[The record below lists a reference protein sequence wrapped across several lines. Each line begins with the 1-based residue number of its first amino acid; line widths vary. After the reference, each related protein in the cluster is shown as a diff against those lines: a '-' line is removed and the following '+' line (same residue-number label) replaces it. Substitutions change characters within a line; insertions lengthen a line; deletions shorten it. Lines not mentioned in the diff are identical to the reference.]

1 MHNLTPP
8 TPQHRYSLH
17 GLIIASELELPE
29 LTPSSSNAQHD
40 VAIVRGSVPDSLDG
54 PTCTGLRWQVGLGA
68 FLFEVEGLARYLVSD
83 GKQITVEAV
92 DASTGGA
99 GDVRLYLLGTGIG
112 CLLHQRGLLPLHASA
127 VATPSGTWAFTGPSG
142 AGKSTIAAWLKRR
155 EGWPVLSDDVIVVD
169 DSRPEP
175 RLQVGPPRIKLWR
188 DALES
193 LDIATDGLVR
203 DMTRLDKFHVV
214 TTPTDANTG
223 GSFRALVLLDVVD
236 GDEPA
241 ELLPMRGHD
250 AVAVVMA
257 SVYRME
263 LAEHLRSPGE
273 LFLQCA
279 RLAGQIRVFRF
290 RRPRSLGGFDAA
302 LGPLLDGII
311 ADAV

>member
-1 MHNLTPP
+1 MPR
-8 TPQHRYSLH
+8 HRYSLH

-29 LTPSSSNAQHD
+29 LTPSLSDAEPD
-40 VAIVRGSVPDSLDG
+40 VAVVNGSVPDSLDG
-54 PTCTGLRWQVGLGA
+54 PTCTGLRWQVAPGS

-83 GKQITVEAV
+83 GKQITVETV
-92 DASTGGA
+92 DASTGRA
-99 GDVRLYLLGTGIG
+99 GDVRLYLLGTAMG

-127 VATPSGTWAFTGPSG
+127 VATPSGTWAFTGHSG
-142 AGKSTIAAWLKRR
+142 AGKSTIAAWLQRR

-169 DSRPEP
+169 SSGPAP

-193 LDIATDGLVR
+193 LDIKTEDLVR
-203 DMTRLDKFHVV
+203 DLTRLDKFHVM
-214 TTPTDANTG
+214 TTSHHASTG
-223 GSFRALVLLDVVD
+223 GSFRALVLLDVVAGKD
-236 GDEPA
+236 PP
-241 ELLPMRGHD
+241 ELLPMRGRD

-263 LAEHLRSPGE
+263 LAGHLRSPGE

-290 RRPRSLGGFDAA
+290 RRPRSLDAFDAA

-311 ADAV
+311 ADAG